1 MTLRIKLLLSFSLFI
16 AALLGLGIWSA
27 MRLSAMGENS
37 RLIIANNFDSVI
49 AAQEMKESLER
60 QDSDALFII
69 VNQRERALK
78 LLPQHRQQFDA
89 AYEKAAR
96 NITEP
101 GEAAVIETLRRRRA
115 EYYSKVDAFLANRPT
130 IADSGQYFST
140 LEPVFNQLRADCDQL
155 LKINQEAML
164 SISNRA
170 QAAARRW
177 FQLTI
182 ALAGGLVL
190 AGTILAFL
198 LAGLIVRPVR
208 ELTET
213 AAKIAGGNLNARA
226 TIPSRDELGILAAEF
241 NRMAER
247 VQQVRQSDIGRL
259 LIAQQTTESA
269 IDSLAEPVLVTDA
282 DGRVSKLNRAA
293 AKVFNLPT
301 HTPATGGKLEDL
313 VGNNRIPVAVMEALN
328 KQQTVS
334 AETFGS
340 TVSIVV
346 NNVEHAFRLRTNP
359 MRDEEGVLLGAV
371 VLLEDVTHLKE
382 VDKLKSDFI
391 HTAAF
396 QLRKPLNDLQMGIH
410 VMLGETAGELNDNQR
425 DVLFTCRDDSEKLEK
440 IIIDLVQLSRI
451 ESGEEL
457 PVIESVNADQF
468 FRRIDEKLRP
478 QVEARDLT
486 FRMEIDQSPNNLQM
500 DSRQVE
506 KVISELI
513 SNAIRCTPRGGEIS
527 VRAATRDQYL
537 MISVSDT
544 GRGIPAEYLPNIFD
558 RFTRIPEAPSGGT
571 GLGLAIC
578 KRLIE
583 AQGGQI
589 SVQSES
595 GRGSIF
601 TLTLPQSQG

>member
-37 RLIIANNFDSVI
+37 RLIIANNYESLI

-60 QDSDALFII
+60 QDSDTLFIF

-101 GEAAVIETLRRRRA
+101 GEAAIIETLRRRRA
-115 EYYSKVDAFLANRPT
+115 EYYSKVDAFLANRPA

-164 SISNRA
+164 SKSDSA

-190 AGTILAFL
+190 AGIILAFL

-259 LIAQQTTESA
+259 LIAQQTTEAA

-293 AKVFNLPT
+293 ARVFNLPT

-346 NNVEHAFRLRTNP
+346 NDVEHAFRLRTNP

-391 HTAAF
+391 NTSAF

-440 IIIDLVQLSRI
+440 IIIDLVHLSRI

-478 QVEARDLT
+478 QVESRDLT
-486 FRMEIDQSPNNLQM
+486 FRMEINQSPNNLQM
-500 DSRQVE
+500 DPRQVE
-506 KVISELI
+506 KVLSELI

-544 GRGIPAEYLPNIFD
+544 GRGIPAEYLPNIFA

>member
-37 RLIIANNFDSVI
+37 RLIIANNYESFI

-60 QDSDALFII
+60 QDSDVLFIF

-115 EYYSKVDAFLANRPT
+115 EYYRKVDAFLANRPA

-140 LEPVFNQLRADCDQL
+140 LEPVFNQLRTDCDQL

-164 SISNRA
+164 SKSDSA
-170 QAAARRW
+170 QAIARRW

-190 AGTILAFL
+190 AGIILAFL

-226 TIPSRDELGILAAEF
+226 TIPSRDEIGILAAEF

-259 LIAQQTTESA
+259 LIAQQTTEAA

-293 AKVFNLPT
+293 ARVFNLPT
-301 HTPATGGKLEDL
+301 QTPATGGKLEDL
-313 VGNNRIPVAVMEALN
+313 VGNNRIPVAVKEALN

-346 NNVEHAFRLRTNP
+346 NGVEHAFRLRTNP

-391 HTAAF
+391 NTAAF

-410 VMLGETAGELNDNQR
+410 VMLGETTGELNDNQR
-425 DVLFTCRDDSEKLEK
+425 DVIFACRDDSEKLEK
-440 IIIDLVQLSRI
+440 IIVDLVQLSRI

-457 PVIESVNADQF
+457 PVIESVNADRF

-478 QVEARDLT
+478 QVEARDLA
-486 FRMEIDQSPNNLQM
+486 FRMEIDQSPGNLQM

-527 VRAATRDQYL
+527 LTAASRDQYL
-537 MISVSDT
+537 LISVSDT
-544 GRGIPAEYLPNIFD
+544 GRGIPAEYLPNIFA

-601 TLTLPQSQG
+601 TLALPQSQG

>member
-346 NNVEHAFRLRTNP
+346 NDVEHAFRLRTNP

-382 VDKLKSDFI
+382 VDKLKSNFI
-391 HTAAF
+391 NTAAF

-468 FRRIDEKLRP
+468 FRRIDEKLRS

>member
-37 RLIIANNFDSVI
+37 RLIIANNYESLI

-60 QDSDALFII
+60 QDSDTLFIF

-101 GEAAVIETLRRRRA
+101 GEAAIIETLRRRRA

-164 SISNRA
+164 SKSDSA

-190 AGTILAFL
+190 AGIILALL

-259 LIAQQTTESA
+259 LIAQQTTEAA

-293 AKVFNLPT
+293 ARVFNLPT

-346 NNVEHAFRLRTNP
+346 NDVEHAFRLRTNP

-391 HTAAF
+391 NTSAF

-440 IIIDLVQLSRI
+440 IIIDLVHLSRI

-478 QVEARDLT
+478 QVESRDLT
-486 FRMEIDQSPNNLQM
+486 FRMEINQSPNNLQM
-500 DSRQVE
+500 DPRQVE
-506 KVISELI
+506 KVLSELI

-544 GRGIPAEYLPNIFD
+544 GRGIPAEYLPNIFA

>member
-37 RLIIANNFDSVI
+37 RLIIANNYESFI

-60 QDSDALFII
+60 QDSDALFIF

-101 GEAAVIETLRRRRA
+101 GEAAIIETLRRRRA

-140 LEPVFNQLRADCDQL
+140 LEPVFNQLRTDCDQL

-164 SISNRA
+164 SKSDSA

-190 AGTILAFL
+190 AGIILAFL

-259 LIAQQTTESA
+259 LIAQQTTEAA

-293 AKVFNLPT
+293 ARVFNLPT

-346 NNVEHAFRLRTNP
+346 NDVEHAFRLRTNP

-391 HTAAF
+391 NTSAF

-440 IIIDLVQLSRI
+440 IIIDLVHLSRI

-478 QVEARDLT
+478 QVESRDLT
-486 FRMEIDQSPNNLQM
+486 FRMEINQSPNNLQM

-527 VRAATRDQYL
+527 VKAATRDQYL
-537 MISVSDT
+537 LISVSDT
-544 GRGIPAEYLPNIFD
+544 GRGIPAEYLPNIFA